1 MIDLEIIKILEIN
14 QEDFKNIKSHI
25 FKEHIASVLN
35 IKCKGKIDQEINI
48 RKIIKVLENNK
59 RNTINLIHNHISRLK
74 NIKRLGIIFC
84 KIFKASTMIMRATYL
99 FSCKKAIKMQI
110 IRLILLQML

>member
-1 MIDLEIIKILEIN
+1 MIDLEIINILEIN

-84 KIFKASTMIMRATYL
+84 KIFKANTMIMRATYL